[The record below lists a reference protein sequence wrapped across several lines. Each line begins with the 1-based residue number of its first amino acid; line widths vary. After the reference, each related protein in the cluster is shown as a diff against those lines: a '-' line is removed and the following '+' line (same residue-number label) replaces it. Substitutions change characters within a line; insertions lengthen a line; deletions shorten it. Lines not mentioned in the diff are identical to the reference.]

1 MRSVRCRCHR
11 SETSRLA
18 TYQRRYVRRAVE
30 KKWQEEWERE
40 SDIGELGGGP
50 VGKETDAPVGSLD
63 VCVDRW
69 YDIVAPV

>member
-1 MRSVRCRCHR
+1 M
-11 SETSRLA
+11 
-18 TYQRRYVRRAVE
+18 RRAVE